1 MGRGRNGKEKETK
14 RKDPGDNGRNEAMD
28 NGEKKMQGRIVKS
41 DTRVNGK
48 NGLATMVKQNRGQA
62 KHRQGTKVK
71 TKPGI
76 NVKTKEGA
84 MVRKRQGI
92 MIKNR

>member
-1 MGRGRNGKEKETK
+1 MGRRSNGKEKDTK
-14 RKDPGDNGRNEAMD
+14 RKDPGDNGENEAMD
-28 NGEKKMQGRIVKS
+28 NGEKKMQGRMVKN

-48 NGLATMVKQNRGQA
+48 NELAIMVLKKRGQA